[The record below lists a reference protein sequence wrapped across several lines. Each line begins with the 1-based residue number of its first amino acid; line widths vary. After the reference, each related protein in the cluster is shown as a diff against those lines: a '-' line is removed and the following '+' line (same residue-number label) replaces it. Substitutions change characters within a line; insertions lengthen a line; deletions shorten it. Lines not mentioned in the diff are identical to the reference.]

1 MRGAHQTPHQ
11 YSEHPPRFEYHL
23 TQVGQDLHP
32 VLLAL
37 RHFGDC
43 HLAAGQPPPLAGHI
57 PADTPWSPR

>member
-1 MRGAHQTPHQ
+1 MPAAVRGAHQTPHQ

-43 HLAAGQPPPLAGHI
+43 HLAAGQPPPASWTH
-57 PADTPWSPR
+57 T

>member
-1 MRGAHQTPHQ
+1 M
-11 YSEHPPRFEYHL
+11 